1 MEIRQIE
8 LDGQIIEYQLN
19 FKPIK
24 RCYLKIVS
32 GKVVVNSSSAFSI
45 TAIEKLI
52 RDNQQVVL
60 KQIKNYLPKYQY
72 INNGYV
78 YIFNQRY
85 QIVVR
90 DLNQRK
96 VAFHENKLFVY
107 HHQVQETIERELKQI
122 LNKYLEFKIKEYLKS
137 NFSLNM
143 PVIQIKKLKARWGAC
158 FSNQNKVCFNLVL
171 VHLEKELIDYVIV
184 HELCH
189 FIQPNHSKLFY
200 QEVQKR
206 LPDYKEKGVVVIG
219 SALENGK
226 NIAQINRYSKMAF
239 VVGNEGNGMNPE
251 VLAKC
256 DDIGYIPINTIESL
270 NVAIAGSIMMYHF
283 K

>member
-1 MEIRQIE
+1 MGIRQIE

-206 LPDYKEKGVVVIG
+206 LPDYKEREKKLKEIG
-219 SALENGK
+219 
-226 NIAQINRYSKMAF
+226 I
-239 VVGNEGNGMNPE
+239 
-251 VLAKC
+251 
-256 DDIGYIPINTIESL
+256 
-270 NVAIAGSIMMYHF
+270 
-283 K
+283 